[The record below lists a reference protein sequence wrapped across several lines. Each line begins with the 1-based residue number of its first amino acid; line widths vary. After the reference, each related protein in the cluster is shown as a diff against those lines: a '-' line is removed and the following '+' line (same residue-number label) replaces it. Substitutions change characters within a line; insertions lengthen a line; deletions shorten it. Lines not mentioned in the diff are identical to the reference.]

1 MTGNPE
7 VIVSFARFGRLDGP
21 VALQS
26 PATGPRSDSLGENRS
41 DESAWC
47 CLIFPPGISR
57 KREVVGHGSMDES
70 NCSTLPTLCGLHQRS
85 TDLGARILCQP
96 SLIGSHHM
104 TAHIPFQK
112 RRSVNNVL
120 LTFSTCIRRPFCAR
134 LGKGHSRL
142 TRSEQI
148 GSAGTSTSRNWT
160 IGFGPK
166 SHVRPCAL
174 STWRASEW
182 TNWIRSLWVRDTFWI
197 AQDGRF
203 CAQGRCWGTTAKKIL
218 HSELDAA
225 MLSRINSNRDRCQNS
240 RSK

>member
-1 MTGNPE
+1 MRVRAETQFLDL
-7 VIVSFARFGRLDGP
+7 IDRQSQRFTELRI
-21 VALQS
+21 S
-26 PATGPRSDSLGENRS
+26 NSLLNR
-41 DESAWC
+41 
-47 CLIFPPGISR
+47 G
-57 KREVVGHGSMDES
+57 
-70 NCSTLPTLCGLHQRS
+70 
-85 TDLGARILCQP
+85 RILCQP

-182 TNWIRSLWVRDTFWI
+182 TNCCTVAVPRVSGEIP
-197 AQDGRF
+197 
-203 CAQGRCWGTTAKKIL
+203 
-218 HSELDAA
+218 
-225 MLSRINSNRDRCQNS
+225 
-240 RSK
+240 